1 MEQGVMNNSEKMVTV
16 LSVVLSNFAT
26 LLNVC
31 GILFL
36 FVKLINNWNLLS
48 LYFFLPIK
56 NIPFFLENILAMLF
70 TNFNSSVLQ
79 ALNININF
87 DLGITDGYT
96 NEKLKLANITV
107 DFAAYNAENII
118 MFIYSLILIMT
129 ILRLIHNLIGR
140 WNLSLF

>member
-1 MEQGVMNNSEKMVTV
+1 MEQGVMNNSEKMVSL
-16 LSVVLSNFAT
+16 LSVVLSNFAN
-26 LLNVC
+26 LLNLC

-70 TNFNSSVLQ
+70 TNFNSSVLE
-79 ALNININF
+79 ALNINIDFN
-87 DLGITDGYT
+87 LGIKDSFS

-107 DFAAYNAENII
+107 DFAAYNGENMI
-118 MFIYSLILIMT
+118 MFIYSLVLMMT
-129 ILRLIHNLIGR
+129 ILRLIHNLLGR

>member
-107 DFAAYNAENII
+107 DFAAYNAENVI

>member
-26 LLNVC
+26 LLNDC

-87 DLGITDGYT
+87 DLGITDRYT

-107 DFAAYNAENII
+107 DFAAYNAENVI